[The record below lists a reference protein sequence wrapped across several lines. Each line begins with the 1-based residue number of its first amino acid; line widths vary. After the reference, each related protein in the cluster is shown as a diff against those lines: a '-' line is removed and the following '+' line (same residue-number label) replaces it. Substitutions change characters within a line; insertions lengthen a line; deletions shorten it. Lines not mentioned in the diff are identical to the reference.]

1 MQVKFKG
8 YKEKSK
14 INISM
19 VIPTGEQKTVITM
32 EMPQDRKSTRL
43 NSSHIL

>member
-19 VIPTGEQKTVITM
+19 VIPTGEL
-32 EMPQDRKSTRL
+32 RKQMDDL
-43 NSSHIL
+43 PMI